1 MITETDLYVAMDSEK
16 AVRVICTD
24 GTEFSGRCWAYGAQV
39 SEEEFGYSEPCLD
52 IAGTVLKLSEIVKIE
67 YKD

>member
-1 MITETDLYVAMDSEK
+1 MITETDLYGAMDSEK
-16 AVRVICTD
+16 VVRVICTD
-24 GTEFSGRCWAYGAQV
+24 GTEFSGRCWAYGTQV

-52 IAGTVLKLSEIVKIE
+52 IAGTILKLSEIAKIE